1 MLRPVSTQPRAHSAH
16 GDLLFTYFILRNLSN
31 RQRSKCVRLVVELKS
46 TPALDILVAPIRF
59 VVDVNKLYFPG
70 KKVMLLCEGEGKRSP
85 QWKLNGEHYSAQRR
99 LLFRKQ

>member
-1 MLRPVSTQPRAHSAH
+1 MALLRPVSTQPRAHSAH
-16 GDLLFTYFILRNLSN
+16 GDLLFTYLILRNLSN

-70 KKVMLLCEGEGKRSP
+70 KKVMLLCDCLLYTSP
-85 QWKLNGEHYSAQRR
+85 SPRDGLLSRMPSSA
-99 LLFRKQ
+99 